1 MTKSDTSFV
10 VAPIAA
16 LVLLLGAGMFG
27 LPMWN
32 VWRAGLSGEANLRR
46 AEQEKL
52 ILIEQAKAEVE
63 AASFRAN
70 AIGIVCAAAKEFPE
84 YRLQEFMGAFAEA
97 LQNDS
102 ITKIIFVPTE
112 ANIPLIQAAQGN

>member
-1 MTKSDTSFV
+1 MDRKQIVGASV
-10 VAPIAA
+10 ILAVAVTIVCGG
-16 LVLLLGAGMFG
+16 LFG
-27 LPMWN
+27 IPVWN

-46 AEQEKL
+46 AQQEKM

-63 AASFRAN
+63 AAGFRAR
-70 AIGIVCAAAKEFPE
+70 AIGIVGAAAKEFPE